1 MRPGVITIVFGATL
15 MGLVLGGQEPGTRPG
30 YTGVTPDRPIKCGWS
45 AHPELLRARIAAPQ
59 ARPERQV
66 KYISASGAFAV
77 NYDTSG
83 QHAPDLADDNGDG
96 EPDWV
101 VEVAAALDSARNL
114 LLALGFD
121 PAPADD
127 DGIYDV
133 YLQEYNG
140 DTYGL
145 TVPDGSDVQDRIIS
159 YMLMDNDFAEDEYY
173 YTHGIDA
180 ARVTAAHEYFHAVQ
194 MGYKPAYSDVFLYEL
209 SSTWFEDV
217 TFPEVNDWVYW
228 FKEGSETFGKKP
240 TQPMA
245 GSDGYSIAIFGHY
258 LAHITG
264 IYRPD
269 IMRQTWERFKSTGAT
284 AAIEYGLTSSY
295 GGNLTVAW
303 TDFVARLF
311 LNGRAPDPGLYFYAD
326 QDLLDAPDPGTP
338 EILVDNLS
346 LPFNNLRPGTAGIRA
361 LELAGPANLR
371 LQIVSEPTTYGGR
384 VVVDRDGNYL
394 TLNNLTSNA
403 WHIAGLSSL
412 SRVVVVVGG
421 ERDSVVVTVT
431 ATDTLT
437 HLAFSLDYLAPN
449 PLIINKPAHREI
461 TLGYTVGKALPGG
474 DHRIVIYNLLGQEL
488 YRQRIMRTVGE
499 GSHTLYLSTLPFL
512 TWASGVYILHFT
524 VDQRNT
530 FTRTF
535 TLLR

>member
-1 MRPGVITIVFGATL
+1 MRLGAAITIFCLALSVHL
-15 MGLVLGGQEPGTRPG
+15 NGQLT
-30 YTGVTPDRPIKCGWS
+30 VDRPIKCGWS

-59 ARPERQV
+59 ARPDRQV
-66 KYISASGAFAV
+66 MYISASGEFAV
-77 NYDTSG
+77 HYDTTARGDEDHSPPLASA
-83 QHAPDLADDNGDG
+83 QPDGT
-96 EPDWV
+96 PDWV
-101 VEVAAALDSARNL
+101 VKVAAALDSARNL

-133 YLQEYNG
+133 YLQEYGGGYYGETHFETNVG
-140 DTYGL
+140 DNRYITY
-145 TVPDGSDVQDRIIS
+145 
-159 YMLMDNDFAEDEYY
+159 MEMDNDFAEDENY
-173 YTHGIDA
+173 YTYGIDA

-194 MGYKPAYSDVFLYEL
+194 LGYGWRSSDLFFYEI

-217 TFPEVNDWVYW
+217 AFPDVNDWVYW
-228 FKEGSETFGKKP
+228 FDIGGGSDVFGNNP
-240 TQPMA
+240 TQNMA
-245 GSDGYSIAIFGHY
+245 LTDGYSIAIFGHY
-258 LAHITG
+258 LTHITG
-264 IYRPD
+264 VYQPD
-269 IMRQTWERFKSTGAT
+269 IMQKAWERFKSTGAT
-284 AAIEYGLTSSY
+284 DAIEYSLTPY
-295 GGNLTVAW
+295 GSNLTVAW

-311 LNGRAPDPGLYFYAD
+311 FNGRAPDPELYFYAD
-326 QDLLDAPDPGTP
+326 QDLLDAPDPGP
-338 EILVDNLS
+338 AEIVIDHLS
-346 LPFNNLRPGTAGIRA
+346 LPFYNLRPGTAGIQA
-361 LELAGPANLR
+361 LELASPANLS
-371 LQIVSEPTTYGGR
+371 LQIVSEPTTYYGR

-449 PLIINKPAHREI
+449 PLLPNRPMHGEI
-461 TLGYTVGKALPGG
+461 TLGYTVGEALPQG
-474 DHRIVIYNLLGQEL
+474 DHRIVIYNLMGQEL
-488 YRQRIMRTVGE
+488 YSQRITRTVGE

-512 TWASGVYILHFT
+512 TWSSGVYILRLT
-524 VDQRNT
+524 VDQRHT

>member
-1 MRPGVITIVFGATL
+1 MRLGAAITIFCLALSVHL
-15 MGLVLGGQEPGTRPG
+15 NGQLT
-30 YTGVTPDRPIKCGWS
+30 VDRPIKCGWG
-45 AHPELLRARIAAPQ
+45 AHPELLRTRIAALQ
-59 ARPERQV
+59 ERPVRH
-66 KYISASGAFAV
+66 KTYFSPDSTFAV
-77 NYDTSG
+77 HYDTTGINSPDTTSTQVSG
-83 QHAPDLADDNGDG
+83 T
-96 EPDWV
+96 PDWV
-101 VEVAAALDSARNL
+101 IEVAAALDSARNL

-133 YLQEYNG
+133 YLEEYNG
-140 DTYGL
+140 YTYGY
-145 TVPDGSDVQDRIIS
+145 TVPDGSDVHGRIIS
-159 YMLMDNDFAEDEYY
+159 YIRMDNDFAEDEYY
-173 YTHGIDA
+173 YTHGINA

-194 MGYKPAYSDVFLYEL
+194 MGYKPAYSDFFFYEL

-217 TFPEVNDWVYW
+217 AYPDVDDWVYW

-245 GSDGYSIAIFGHY
+245 GTDGYSIAIFGHY
-258 LAHITG
+258 LTWWSDG
-264 IYRPD
+264 MD
-269 IMRQTWERFKSTGAT
+269 IMRQTWERFKSTSAT
-284 AAIEYGLTSSY
+284 AAIEYSLTSCSS
-295 GGNLTVAW
+295 NLTVAW

-311 LNGRAPDPGLYFYAD
+311 LNGRAPDLYFYAD
-326 QDLLDAPDPGTP
+326 QDLLDPPDPGTV
-338 EILVDNLS
+338 EIVVDDIS
-346 LPFNNLRPGTAGIRA
+346 LPFYSLRPGTAGIQA
-361 LELAGPANLR
+361 LELARPANLC
-371 LQIVSEPTTYGGR
+371 LQVQSEPTTYCGR
-384 VVVDRDGNYL
+384 VVIDRDGNYL

-449 PLIINKPAHREI
+449 PLLPNRPAHGEI
-461 TLGYTVGKALPGG
+461 TLGYTVGEALSQGG
-474 DHRIVIYNLLGQEL
+474 HRIVIYNLLGQEL
-488 YRQRIMRTVGE
+488 YSQRITRTVGE

-512 TWASGVYILHFT
+512 TWPSGVYILRLT
-524 VDQRNT
+524 VDQRYT